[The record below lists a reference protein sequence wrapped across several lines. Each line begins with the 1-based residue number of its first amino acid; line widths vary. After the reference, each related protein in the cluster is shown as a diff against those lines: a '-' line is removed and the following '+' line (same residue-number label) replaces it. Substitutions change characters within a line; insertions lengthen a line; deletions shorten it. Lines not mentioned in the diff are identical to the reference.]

1 MYGFF
6 IFPCVVHAKI
16 QRIAEATGNKIADKV
31 TKVSKTHHGLRWR
44 QLKVKQKHQEKDVYF
59 QKKATNH

>member
-1 MYGFF
+1 MSFYVGGDTLNLLLMYGFF

-31 TKVSKTHHGLRWR
+31 TKVSKTHHGLR
-44 QLKVKQKHQEKDVYF
+44 
-59 QKKATNH
+59 

>member
-31 TKVSKTHHGLRWR
+31 TKVSKTHHGLR
-44 QLKVKQKHQEKDVYF
+44 
-59 QKKATNH
+59 